1 MGFSWPV
8 HAQRKLQF
16 DVTRSARTRDEAD
29 DKVFSML
36 LYNVAYDLDGT
47 KTGPYLSKGIR
58 VLFIVDQLPRAFRS
72 CICRTPLVM
81 SYNAPFKV
89 LR

>member
-16 DVTRSARTRDEAD
+16 DVTRTARTRDEAD
-29 DKVFSML
+29 DKVFNML

-47 KTGPYLSKGIR
+47 KTGPYLSKGIESNGGMAR
-58 VLFIVDQLPRAFRS
+58 NRYPGSSWHVSDRI
-72 CICRTPLVM
+72 M
-81 SYNAPFKV
+81 N
-89 LR
+89 